1 MVLCLQ
7 NVRTSESC
15 RKEKN
20 WIESAQ
26 GGDFFSLSKWE
37 KSTLFWLF
45 PIKNVMEIRHFLC
58 KILMKMKIKFA
69 NEIPAWPWLHWVP
82 TSCGAVSGTI
92 FPPAQVWELS
102 GAALGCSSSE
112 TPHKILLSREGALLI
127 ANLFP
132 MNNSTSSCHCLATR
146 LWHTPHSILSLTP
159 PNGEGKG
166 RTRVPNPWPGT
177 FPV

>member
-45 PIKNVMEIRHFLC
+45 PIKNVMEMRHFLC
-58 KILMKMKIKFA
+58 KTLMKMKIKFA

-82 TSCGAVSGTI
+82 PSCGAVSGTS
-92 FPPAQVWELS
+92 FPSAQVWEFS
-102 GAALGCSSSE
+102 GAALGSSSSE
-112 TPHKILLSREGALLI
+112 TPHKIFLSWEGALLI

-146 LWHTPHSILSLTP
+146 LWHTPHSVLSLTP
-159 PNGEGKG
+159 PNREGKG
-166 RTRVPNPWPGT
+166 RTRVPSPWPGT